1 MHSGVATSSKRVPE
15 VHNDYLEFGVD
26 AEEGFGRLCSEVERS
41 CATRELVIN
50 LENCRMY
57 DRDYVKSLEQEIE
70 LSGGNRFEGWC
81 LSTEKGNTPESKQP
95 EQRTETAQEPAHR

>member
-1 MHSGVATSSKRVPE
+1 MIIWNLVLMQRRDLVDYAVSLRVLR
-15 VHNDYLEFGVD
+15 HEF
-26 AEEGFGRLCSEVERS
+26 
-41 CATRELVIN
+41 VIN

-81 LSTEKGNTPESKQP
+81 LSTERGNTPEPKQP
-95 EQRTETAQEPAHR
+95 EQKTGTTQQPAHR